1 MISDKSYVNSI
12 LHYTISLVEGG
23 KKPKMNQLTF
33 SSSIVCSY
41 QHYYYHQE
49 GLLLL
54 ILLLFQNYYR
64 CAAHI
69 RRALEYAALVW
80 NRIPPRALTN
90 T

>member
-49 GLLLL
+49 GLLL
-54 ILLLFQNYYR
+54 INF
-64 CAAHI
+64 I
-69 RRALEYAALVW
+69 IIISIIDALHTLDVPW
-80 NRIPPRALTN
+80 NTLPWFGTGFLHAR
-90 T
+90 

>member
-49 GLLLL
+49 GRLLLILL
-54 ILLLFQNYYR
+54 ILLLFQFK
-64 CAAHI
+64 
-69 RRALEYAALVW
+69 L
-80 NRIPPRALTN
+80 
-90 T
+90 

>member
-49 GLLLL
+49 GLLL
-54 ILLLFQNYYR
+54 ILLF
-64 CAAHI
+64 I
-69 RRALEYAALVW
+69 SIIDALHTLDVPW
-80 NRIPPRALTN
+80 NTLPWFGTGFLHAR
-90 T
+90 